1 MRAPERGVND
11 TSTLTPTSASLL
23 RYANH
28 EVIRALLRRENDDEH
43 GEDDD
48 DGDFESLDRRAREIE
63 TKLVD
68 VERRSIDAHADECE
82 NLLQLQGEVHAC
94 DGILSDMEQTLKT
107 FQDDLGRI
115 SMEIRELQRS
125 SEDLRVRSANR
136 ARAERK
142 LGDAVEALSVPP
154 SLINAVFN
162 GDFVG
167 GDGGFVEGVRELEV
181 KLDHLSVSASK
192 GAGRAVNDV
201 APELERLRVKAVDRA
216 WAFLYGEFAALK
228 KPRAN
233 VQLIQENTLARHAP
247 LIEFLRKRGP
257 EVYWE
262 VKSTYADVVG
272 KVLKTAM
279 TSYLESL
286 KRVTKAPRARVLLA
300 SRTRTTSSSTATTSA
315 TTDVASVAANA
326 LAGMF
331 AGMTSS
337 PASSSASKADE
348 TNGDS
353 LFDLGNRARAMHAA
367 ETEPPLVVHR
377 QSDKVTQEAHDY
389 EELFRSAHR
398 LLIDTATFEY
408 AFCEVF
414 WKGEREMFETV
425 FTGPLMAYN
434 DFVAQGVAQSG
445 HDAVGLLIAIRVNN
459 AHRRV
464 MNRRRV
470 PGLDAYIDNLNMI
483 LWPKFKHACDA
494 HVKSLEDMRESF
506 EPNPESPSFIVK
518 RYANFVVA
526 LTTVA
531 HSRMGAASA
540 DETNVINQ
548 VDLFLD
554 RLRRS
559 MYDCVTSKLCASL
572 KASPRSR
579 SAYLVKSY
587 DYICST
593 LSSLTNLN
601 DDDGVERCVE
611 DDELATELASL
622 HFFEEKLIEE
632 SKAFVSH
639 ALAERFPS
647 ITTISRR
654 RRSGEGANIDAH
666 VIRDAL
672 VAFQRDWRDALKATH
687 EDCVSCFG
695 AARDWRANDL
705 FRRCLA
711 ELVSTYFA
719 LIDDDT
725 DESIVVT
732 KPTFTLEG
740 NRYVSRS
747 NERLA

>member
-1 MRAPERGVND
+1 
-11 TSTLTPTSASLL
+11 
-23 RYANH
+23 
-28 EVIRALLRRENDDEH
+28 
-43 GEDDD
+43 
-48 DGDFESLDRRAREIE
+48 
-63 TKLVD
+63 
-68 VERRSIDAHADECE
+68 
-82 NLLQLQGEVHAC
+82 
-94 DGILSDMEQTLKT
+94 MEQTLKT

-125 SEDLRVRSANR
+125 SEVLRVRSANR
-136 ARAERK
+136 AKAERK
-142 LGDAVEALSVPP
+142 LGDALEALSVPP

-162 GDFVG
+162 GDFVD
-167 GDGGFVEGVRELEV
+167 GDGGFIEGVRELGV
-181 KLDHLSVSASK
+181 KLDHLSASASK
-192 GAGRAVNDV
+192 GMSCAVNEV

-233 VQLIQENTLARHAP
+233 IQLIQENSLAKHAP

-279 TSYLESL
+279 ASYLESL
-286 KRVTKAPRARVLLA
+286 KRVTKAPRPHVLLA
-300 SRTRTTSSSTATTSA
+300 SKTCSTSSPTTATTSA
-315 TTDVASVAANA
+315 TTDVASSAANA

-337 PASSSASKADE
+337 TASFSVSKVGE
-348 TNGDS
+348 TDYDS
-353 LFDLGNRARAMHAA
+353 LFDLGDRSRAMHVA

-398 LLIDTATFEY
+398 LLVDTATFEY

-425 FTGPLMAYN
+425 FAGPLMAYN
-434 DFVAQGVAQSG
+434 EFVAQGIAQSG

-470 PGLDAYIDNLNMI
+470 PALDAYIDNLNMT
-483 LWPKFKHACDA
+483 LWPKFKHACDV
-494 HVKSLEDMRESF
+494 HVKSLEAMRESF

-518 RYANFVVA
+518 RYANFVLA

-531 HSRMGAASA
+531 HSRTGASSANETDVAS
-540 DETNVINQ
+540 Q
-548 VDLFLD
+548 VDVFLD
-554 RLRRS
+554 RLRQA
-559 MYDCVTSKLCASL
+559 MYECVTSKLCASL

-579 SAYLVKSY
+579 STYLVKSY

-601 DDDGVERCVE
+601 DDENADEDVK

-622 HFFEEKLIEE
+622 HFFEEKLVEE

-639 ALAERFPS
+639 AMAERFS
-647 ITTISRR
+647 TIAMISRR
-654 RRSGEGANIDAH
+654 RQSGEGAGVDAK
-666 VIRDAL
+666 VIHDAL
-672 VAFQRDWRDALKATH
+672 VAFQRDWRDALKAMH

-695 AARDWRANDL
+695 GARDWRASDL

-711 ELVSTYFA
+711 ELVSSYFA
-719 LIDDDT
+719 LIDDDV
-725 DESIVVT
+725 DEGVIVT

-740 NRYVSRS
+740 NRYLSRS